1 VAGPCRAGDVLA
13 LVEGEVH
20 LIGTDLTETCRK
32 LLDRMLGGGGELVTL
47 LVGAG
52 APAGLAD
59 TLTAHLGQAWP
70 FAEVQAYDGGQPH
83 YPLLVGIE

>member
-1 VAGPCRAGDVLA
+1 MLA

-20 LIGTDLTETCRK
+20 LIGSELLDTCTA

-52 APAGLAD
+52 APDGLAD
-59 TLTAHLGQAWP
+59 AARAHVVRRWP
-70 FAEVQAYDGGQPH
+70 FVEVHVYPGGQPDH
-83 YPLLVGIE
+83 PLLVGVE